1 MKEEKSYYKLSV
13 HYRASGNGSEVSAEV
28 TVFLPAS
35 DGWLHPLFVS
45 PKVKL
50 LGQGLVADWGELD
63 SPLYRR
69 RRVVLSSNS
78 VAALTRRVAELQSQ
92 IRDNISVVVAENRA
106 APELPE
112 DASFY
117 VEV

>member
-13 HYRASGNGSEVSAEV
+13 HYRAGGNGSEVSAEV
-28 TVFLPAS
+28 TVSLPAR

-45 PKVKL
+45 PRVKL
-50 LGQGLVADWGELD
+50 LGQGLVADWGEPD

-69 RRVVLSSNS
+69 RSVVVSSSS
-78 VAALTRRVAELQSQ
+78 VADLTRKVAELQSQ
-92 IRDNISVVVAENRA
+92 IRDIISAVVAENRA